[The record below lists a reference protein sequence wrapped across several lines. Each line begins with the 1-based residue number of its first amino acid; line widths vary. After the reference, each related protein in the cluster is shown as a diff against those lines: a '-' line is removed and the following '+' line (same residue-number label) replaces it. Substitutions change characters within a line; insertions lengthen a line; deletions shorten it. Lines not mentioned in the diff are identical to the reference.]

1 MGVPQPSSAVQSPE
15 SWSKELERGPM
26 WWREPVVEPFA
37 LGTWEG
43 HGSLGAGVSGDPA
56 VSGGPLYEVVSLGQ
70 MFSEHRHAHAG

>member
-1 MGVPQPSSAVQSPE
+1 
-15 SWSKELERGPM
+15 M